1 MAQNFQ
7 SSILSLTLP
16 ISCQICL
23 GKVRQPVICTN
34 HHVFCSSCMEMWLK
48 KASQCPTCR
57 VPITAESPYREIIG
71 GSNEGDH
78 SDNPSI
84 RKCLRKTRGELL
96 FREYE
101 EEIEKLMS
109 ENEELKTKNLSLEA
123 QMKAALSS
131 RSDNTAQAED
141 STVLPFIL
149 KDLENNVQAA
159 EDTCAKL
166 KQDMEKLKE
175 TNKALRS
182 QNNDLVQE
190 NMRLKVEVDNRSPH
204 KFGRFTVAALEAKT
218 QHYERDID
226 HLKRALDRSDQYID
240 DLESRLRKSEKRC
253 QEMQEACRKMPAG
266 TESLSQQRKI
276 NMMMRSLSD
285 NERELICSNPEAEC
299 STFPRNPNVTS
310 RPSAERKAFNVA
322 EARNAPE
329 DQKNEDSESTSDF
342 LPSTPSAAF
351 RTLTL
356 RSPGIREKKV
366 AFKPPSHQRRLDF
379 NITPEKP
386 RENPYKYFPR
396 FPRGFPSDFVEL
408 SKSSFWG
415 CLQKPNFDQPYPGPS
430 QRSLLQ
436 TSASSDWDD
445 DDSDNQMSSEAC
457 MNAAYLDKISEL
469 DSMMLEGEGSA
480 SAGSQ
485 LSPPST
491 PPAQLDNTLVP
502 DSQSSPADALPTAA
516 AGNVASQSKPR
527 KPHLDDKESQK
538 CSSEDGAVAREP
550 CRKSSTQVPDS
561 TQHSGNSQSEELSFD
576 LLFDAMD
583 EDKAGP
589 SAAFGSASQDHDR
602 VKPSSASS
610 SSSLSGGGGEPA
622 NTRAQ
627 ALNSSQPVKR
637 KSHSPFSTNSPTKL
651 SKLM

>member
-23 GKVRQPVICTN
+23 GKVSQLTPPVICTN

-71 GSNEGDH
+71 EYD
-78 SDNPSI
+78 DPSV

-96 FREYE
+96 LREYE
-101 EEIEKLMS
+101 EEIEKLLS
-109 ENEELKTKNLSLEA
+109 KNEELKTKNLSLEA
-123 QMKAALSS
+123 QLKAALSS
-131 RSDNTAQAED
+131 CSDDTAQPED
-141 STVLPFIL
+141 QSALPFIL

-204 KFGRFTVAALEAKT
+204 KFGRFTVAALEAKI

-253 QEMQEACRKMPAG
+253 LEMQEASRKNVAG
-266 TESLSQQRKI
+266 ADSLSQQRKI
-276 NMMMRSLSD
+276 NMVIRSLSY

-299 STFPRNPNVTS
+299 SALPRNPSATS
-310 RPSAERKAFNVA
+310 RPAADRKAFA
-322 EARNAPE
+322 EGKNATE
-329 DQKNEDSESTSDF
+329 DQNNEDSEISDF
-342 LPSTPSAAF
+342 LPTTPSAAF

-379 NITPEKP
+379 NVTPEKP
-386 RENPYKYFPR
+386 RENPYKHFHR
-396 FPRGFPSDFVEL
+396 FPRGFPHDFVDL

-430 QRSLLQ
+430 QRSSLQ
-436 TSASSDWDD
+436 ASASSDFDD

-480 SAGSQ
+480 NAGSQ
-485 LSPPST
+485 LPPPSSPP
-491 PPAQLDNTLVP
+491 AHLERTLIP
-502 DSQSSPADALPTAA
+502 DSQSSPAVVLP
-516 AGNVASQSKPR
+516 NLVDHCKP
-527 KPHLDDKESQK
+527 KKHLACDDVDDTSNDNEAQK
-538 CSSEDGAVAREP
+538 CSAEEGLSALEP
-550 CRKSSTQVPDS
+550 GRRSSTQVPDS
-561 TQHSGNSQSEELSFD
+561 TQHSGSSQSEELSFD
-576 LLFDAMD
+576 LLFDPVD
-583 EDKAGP
+583 EAGP
-589 SAAFGSASQDHDR
+589 SGSLNSAGLDHDR
-602 VKPSSASS
+602 VNPSS
-610 SSSLSGGGGEPA
+610 SSSCTGGESV

-637 KSHSPFSTNSPTKL
+637 KSHSPFCTNSPTKL

>member
-71 GSNEGDH
+71 GSNDSDH
-78 SDNPSI
+78 SDDPSV

-96 FREYE
+96 LREYE
-101 EEIEKLMS
+101 EEIEKLLS
-109 ENEELKTKNLSLEA
+109 KNEELKTKNLSLEA
-123 QMKAALSS
+123 QLKAALSS
-131 RSDNTAQAED
+131 CSDDTAQPED
-141 STVLPFIL
+141 QSALPFIL

-204 KFGRFTVAALEAKT
+204 KFGRFTVAALEAKI

-253 QEMQEACRKMPAG
+253 LEMQEASRKNVAG
-266 TESLSQQRKI
+266 ADSLSQQRKI
-276 NMMMRSLSD
+276 NMVIRSLSY

-299 STFPRNPNVTS
+299 SALPRNPSATS
-310 RPSAERKAFNVA
+310 RPAADRKAFA
-322 EARNAPE
+322 EGKNATE
-329 DQKNEDSESTSDF
+329 DQNNEDSEISDF
-342 LPSTPSAAF
+342 LPTTPSAAF

-379 NITPEKP
+379 NVTPEKP
-386 RENPYKYFPR
+386 RENPYKHFHR
-396 FPRGFPSDFVEL
+396 FPRGFPHDFVDL

-430 QRSLLQ
+430 QRSSLQ
-436 TSASSDWDD
+436 ASASSDFDD

-480 SAGSQ
+480 NAGSQ
-485 LSPPST
+485 LPPPSSPP
-491 PPAQLDNTLVP
+491 AHLERTLIP
-502 DSQSSPADALPTAA
+502 DSQSSPAVVLP
-516 AGNVASQSKPR
+516 NLVDHCKP
-527 KPHLDDKESQK
+527 KKHLACDDVDDTSNDNEAQK
-538 CSSEDGAVAREP
+538 CSAEEGLSALEP
-550 CRKSSTQVPDS
+550 GRRSSTQVPDS
-561 TQHSGNSQSEELSFD
+561 TQHSGSSQSEELSFD
-576 LLFDAMD
+576 LLFDPVD
-583 EDKAGP
+583 EAGP
-589 SAAFGSASQDHDR
+589 SGSLNSAGLDHDR
-602 VKPSSASS
+602 VNPSS
-610 SSSLSGGGGEPA
+610 SSSCTGGESV

-637 KSHSPFSTNSPTKL
+637 KSHSPFCTNSPTKL

>member
-71 GSNEGDH
+71 EYD
-78 SDNPSI
+78 DPSV

-96 FREYE
+96 LREYE
-101 EEIEKLMS
+101 EEIEKLLS
-109 ENEELKTKNLSLEA
+109 KNEELKTKNLSLEA
-123 QMKAALSS
+123 QLKAALSS
-131 RSDNTAQAED
+131 CSDDTAQPED
-141 STVLPFIL
+141 QSALPFIL

-204 KFGRFTVAALEAKT
+204 KFGRFTVAALEAKI

-240 DLESRLRKSEKRC
+240 DLESRLRKSEKRG
-253 QEMQEACRKMPAG
+253 RL
-266 TESLSQQRKI
+266 SLT
-276 NMMMRSLSD
+276 
-285 NERELICSNPEAEC
+285 AEC
-299 STFPRNPNVTS
+299 SALPRNPSATS
-310 RPSAERKAFNVA
+310 RPAADRKAFA
-322 EARNAPE
+322 EGKNATE
-329 DQKNEDSESTSDF
+329 DQNNEDSEISDF
-342 LPSTPSAAF
+342 LPTTPSAAF

-379 NITPEKP
+379 NVTPEKP
-386 RENPYKYFPR
+386 RENPYKHFHR
-396 FPRGFPSDFVEL
+396 FPRGFPHDFVDL

-430 QRSLLQ
+430 QRSSLQ
-436 TSASSDWDD
+436 ASASSDFDD

-480 SAGSQ
+480 NAGSQ
-485 LSPPST
+485 LPPPSSPP
-491 PPAQLDNTLVP
+491 AHLERTLIP
-502 DSQSSPADALPTAA
+502 DSQSSPAVVLP
-516 AGNVASQSKPR
+516 NLVDHCKP
-527 KPHLDDKESQK
+527 KKHLACDDVDDTSNDNEAQK
-538 CSSEDGAVAREP
+538 CSAEEGLSALEP
-550 CRKSSTQVPDS
+550 GRRSSTQVPDS
-561 TQHSGNSQSEELSFD
+561 TQHSGSSQSEELSFD
-576 LLFDAMD
+576 LLFDPVD
-583 EDKAGP
+583 EAGP
-589 SAAFGSASQDHDR
+589 SGSLNSAGLDHDR
-602 VKPSSASS
+602 VNPSS
-610 SSSLSGGGGEPA
+610 SSSCTGGESV

-637 KSHSPFSTNSPTKL
+637 KSHSPFCTNSPTKL